1 MTKTSKI
8 IDHIYKIKIQVI
20 KFVSCSSV
28 VGKLNGMFCIKF
40 KMLHINVHIYV
51 VIALKEFKWLN
62 IQDIIPN
69 Y

>member
-8 IDHIYKIKIQVI
+8 IDHIYKIKIQVRT
-20 KFVSCSSV
+20 FVSCSSV
-28 VGKLNGMFCIKF
+28 VGKLNGLFCITF

>member
-8 IDHIYKIKIQVI
+8 IDHMYKIKIQVI

-28 VGKLNGMFCIKF
+28 VGKLNGIKF
-40 KMLHINVHIYV
+40 KMLHINVHTYV

>member
-1 MTKTSKI
+1 MTNTSKI
-8 IDHIYKIKIQVI
+8 IDHTYKIKIRVI
-20 KFVSCSSV
+20 KFVFCSSV

-40 KMLHINVHIYV
+40 KMLYINVHIYV

-62 IQDIIPN
+62 IQDIIQN